1 MRKAVFLR
9 TLLVVGIISMISCT
23 SENIGESEQLNIIND
38 TKLETQIMT
47 LVNSHR
53 ESLELPLLNFNDV
66 AYTYANNHNDYMI
79 SKGNIS
85 HDNFNIRA
93 SKISSE
99 ANAKEVGENVAKD
112 YLSAQDVFKGWI
124 NSAAHK
130 ENIEND
136 FTHTAVSVKKDSNG
150 NLYFTQIFFK

>member
-9 TLLVVGIISMISCT
+9 TVLVTSIIFMMSCT
-23 SENIGESEQLNIIND
+23 SENISETEQLNTIND
-38 TKLETQIMT
+38 TKLESQILT

-53 ESLELPLLNFNDV
+53 ESLELNLLSFNAV
-66 AYTYANNHNDYMI
+66 AYTYANDHNDYMI
-79 SKGNIS
+79 SKGSIS
-85 HDNFNIRA
+85 HDNFNLRA

-99 ANAKEVGENVAKD
+99 ADAKEVGENVAKD
-112 YLSAQDVFKGWI
+112 YISAQDVFDGWI
-124 NSAAHK
+124 NSTAHK

-136 FTHTAVSVKKDSNG
+136 FTHTAISVKQDSNG

>member
-9 TLLVVGIISMISCT
+9 TLLVTCIISMISCT
-23 SENIGESEQLNIIND
+23 SENISETEQLNLVND
-38 TKLETQIMT
+38 TRLEAQIMT
-47 LVNSHR
+47 LINSHR
-53 ESLELPLLNFNDV
+53 ESIGLATLNFNDV
-66 AYTYANNHNDYMI
+66 AYTHANNHTEYMI
-79 SKGNIS
+79 LKGGLS

-112 YLSAQDVFKGWI
+112 YSTAEAVFNGWI
-124 NSAAHK
+124 TSIPHK
-130 ENIEND
+130 ENIESD
-136 FTHTAVSVKKDSNG
+136 FTHTAISAKEDSNG

>member
-1 MRKAVFLR
+1 MRKAVFIR
-9 TLLVVGIISMISCT
+9 TLLVTGIIFMMSCST
-23 SENIGESEQLNIIND
+23 ENLSETEQINIVND
-38 TKLETQIMT
+38 TKLEAQIMT

-53 ESLELPLLNFNDV
+53 ESLGLTILNFNEV
-66 AYTYANNHNDYMI
+66 AYTYANNHNEYMI

-85 HDNFNIRA
+85 HDNFNTRA

-112 YLSAQDVFKGWI
+112 YLSAQDVFNGWI
-124 NSAAHK
+124 NSTAHK

-136 FTHTAVSVKKDSNG
+136 FTHSAISVKEDSNG
-150 NLYFTQIFFK
+150 NLYFIQIFFK